1 MLKQD
6 IEEYLMKFKKFH
18 SDGRIY
24 VGVLLADGSAL
35 VGYYD
40 LQKNTA
46 YDLVAILE
54 NIEMFS
60 GTERT
65 SPKDFFWF
73 MSERLLQYTPD
84 FRGEMAISCDKIAG
98 IYAIAQLKDVP
109 PEMTEKVNYSKGMT
123 KQSQSRWQEFL
134 NFKKSVILKTL
145 TTDISLGRK

>member
-1 MLKQD
+1 MQKQD

-24 VGVLLADGSAL
+24 VGVMLSDGSAL

-40 LQKNTA
+40 LTKNTA
-46 YDLVAILE
+46 YDRVAILD
-54 NIEMFS
+54 NIEIFS
-60 GTERT
+60 GPERT

-84 FRGEMAISCDKIAG
+84 FIGEIAISCEQIAG
-98 IYAIAQLKDVP
+98 IYAIAQLKDIP
-109 PEMTEKVNYSKGMT
+109 REMTEKINYSKGMS

-134 NFKKSVILKTL
+134 DFKKSIILKTL